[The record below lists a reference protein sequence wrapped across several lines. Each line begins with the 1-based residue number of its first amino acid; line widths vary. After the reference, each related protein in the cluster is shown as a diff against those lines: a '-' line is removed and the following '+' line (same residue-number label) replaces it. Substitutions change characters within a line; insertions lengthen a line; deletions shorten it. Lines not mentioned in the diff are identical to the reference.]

1 MFEFLFKY
9 RPVVF
14 ERGDLSLAAPWWG
27 VILVFLG
34 VGAVVWFALEYR
46 RVGPTV
52 EARDRWVLMGL
63 RAAALGVLAF
73 LLLRPVLLVSTVVPR
88 RNFVAVLLDDS
99 RSMRVADENGA
110 TRAQR
115 MLDLFGGAEEDA
127 GDGTA
132 DPPADPL
139 AADPGVSGSAAMD
152 PATAAPGDGRAF
164 ETEQGEGALRKA
176 LEDRFRLR
184 MYGFDSDAD
193 RIDAAGEL
201 AFTGPRTNLAA
212 GLTRVQQEMAGLPL
226 SGIVVVSDGAD
237 NDDEAIP
244 PLSEALLSARAA
256 GIPIYTIGMGAERIA
271 PDVEVRRVEVPRAAL
286 EGTTIVADVIVSHA
300 GLAGRTVRLDVED
313 EGRIV
318 GTHNL
323 TLGPDGEE
331 AVQLQFT
338 LEEPGPR
345 AIRFFVDPQEGEALT
360 GNNERQVLVEV
371 GDTRRKILYF
381 EGSPRPENK
390 FVRRAVAEDE
400 NLHVVTLLRTADEKY
415 LRLDVEGPGEL
426 AGGFPA
432 TREELYEYD
441 GLILGSVE
449 ASFFTHDQL
458 QMMAD
463 FVAQRGGGLL
473 VLGGRRSLGEG
484 GYSGTPLAD
493 ALPVVLEGAGEP
505 DVLEVSAELTLAGQR
520 HAAMRIAE
528 TAEAS
533 GERWTELPS
542 LTSVNR
548 VFVTGLKPGA
558 VDLLRGVP
566 ADGEPR
572 LLLAHQRYGRG
583 TSIVFA
589 TQDSWLWQMH
599 ADIPLEDETHETLW
613 RQLLRWLVHDT
624 PGRIQL
630 DSGEDVAPMGEPLRI
645 RADVEDERYLRVN
658 GADVVASVTG
668 PDGTESE
675 VRLDWTVERD
685 GEYEGRFVPREPG
698 LYSVQVRAEGARIGG
713 AGAGAETSRDIAE
726 EMSFFRAGTPRI
738 EEFGAGRRT
747 ELLRRIAD
755 ETGGRF
761 YTADEAQVMADEI
774 LYTESGDTVYEERS
788 LWDMPILF
796 LLLAGL
802 LGGEWAYRRRKDLA

>member
-14 ERGDLSLAAPWWG
+14 ERGDLSLAVPWWG

-34 VGAVVWFALEYR
+34 LGAVVWFALQYR
-46 RVGPTV
+46 RIGPTI
-52 EARDRWVLMGL
+52 EARDRWVLMAL

-99 RSMRVADENGA
+99 RSMRVADEDGE

-115 MLDLFGGAEEDA
+115 VLDLFGGTDDGGTDGGGMDA
-127 GDGTA
+127 AAT
-132 DPPADPL
+132 DPL
-139 AADPGVSGSAAMD
+139 ASNPGVEGSSAMD
-152 PATAAPGDGRAF
+152 PAEEPEPLTQG
-164 ETEQGEGALRKA
+164 GEGGLRAA
-176 LEDRFRLR
+176 LEERFRLR

-193 RIDAAGEL
+193 RIDGAGEL
-201 AFTGPRTNLAA
+201 AFAGPRTNLAA
-212 GLTRVQQEMAGLPL
+212 ALTRVQQEMAGLPL
-226 SGIVVVSDGAD
+226 SGVVVVSDGAD
-237 NDDEAIP
+237 NDDEATP
-244 PLSEALLSARAA
+244 PLSEALLEARAA
-256 GIPIYTIGMGAERIA
+256 GIPVYTIGVGSERIV
-271 PDVEVRRVEVPRAAL
+271 PDIEVRRVEVPREAL
-286 EGTTIVADVIVSHA
+286 EGTTIVADVIISRA

-318 GTHNL
+318 GTHDL

-331 AVQLQFT
+331 PVQVQFT
-338 LEEPGPR
+338 LEESGPR
-345 AIRFFVDPQEGEALT
+345 AIRFSVDPVEGEALT
-360 GNNERQVLVEV
+360 GNNERQILVEV

-390 FVRRAVAEDE
+390 FVRRAVADDE
-400 NLHVVTLLRTADEKY
+400 NIQVVTLLRTADEKY
-415 LRLDVEGPGEL
+415 LRLDVDGPGEL
-426 AGGFPA
+426 AGGFPD

-463 FVAQRGGGLL
+463 FVGQRGGGLL
-473 VLGGRRSLGEG
+473 VLGGRRALGEG
-484 GYSGTPLAD
+484 GYAGTALAD
-493 ALPVVLEGAGEP
+493 ALPVVLPGAGEP
-505 DVLEVSAELTLAGQR
+505 DVLEVSAELTPAGRR

-533 GERWTELPS
+533 AARWPELPP

-548 VFVTGLKPGA
+548 VFETKPGA
-558 VDLLRGVP
+558 VPLLNGVP
-566 ADGEPR
+566 VEGEPR
-572 LLLAHQRYGRG
+572 VLLAHQRYGRG
-583 TSIVFA
+583 TSIAFTA
-589 TQDSWLWQMH
+589 QDSWLWQMH

-624 PGRIQL
+624 PGRARL
-630 DSGEDVAPMGEPLRI
+630 DLGDDVAPVSEPLRI
-645 RADVEDERYLRVN
+645 RAEVEDERYLRVN
-658 GADVVASVTG
+658 GADVVATVTG
-668 PDGTESE
+668 PSGMPTE

-685 GEYEGRFVPREPG
+685 GEYEGRFVPEEPG
-698 LYSVQVRAEGARIGG
+698 LHRVSVRAAPRGTALTEDEVVEGEG
-713 AGAGAETSRDIAE
+713 
-726 EMSFFRAGTPRI
+726 FFQAGTPQI
-738 EEFGAGRRT
+738 EQFGAGRRT

-755 ETGGRF
+755 ETGGRY
-761 YTADEAQVMADEI
+761 YTAEDADLLAEEI
-774 LYTESGDTVYEERS
+774 RYTESGDTVYEERS

-802 LGGEWAYRRRKDLA
+802 LGGEWAYRRWKDLA

>member
-14 ERGDLSLAAPWWG
+14 ERGDLSLAVPWWG

-34 VGAVVWFALEYR
+34 IGAVVWFALQYR
-46 RVGPTV
+46 RIGPTI
-52 EARDRWVLMGL
+52 EARDRWVLMAL

-99 RSMRVADENGA
+99 RSMRVADEDGE

-115 MLDLFGGAEEDA
+115 VLDLFGGMDDGGTDA
-127 GDGTA
+127 AAT
-132 DPPADPL
+132 DPL
-139 AADPGVSGSAAMD
+139 ASDPGVEGSAAMD
-152 PATAAPGDGRAF
+152 PAEEP
-164 ETEQGEGALRKA
+164 EPLTEGGEGGLREA

-193 RIDAAGEL
+193 RIDGAGEL
-201 AFTGPRTNLAA
+201 AFAGPRTNLAA
-212 GLTRVQQEMAGLPL
+212 ALTRVQQEMAGLPL

-237 NDDEAIP
+237 NDDEATP
-244 PLSEALLSARAA
+244 PLSEALLEARAA
-256 GIPIYTIGMGAERIA
+256 GIPVYTIGVGSERIV
-271 PDVEVRRVEVPRAAL
+271 PDIEVRRVEVPREAL
-286 EGTTIVADVIVSHA
+286 EGTTIVADVIISHA

-318 GTHNL
+318 GTHDL

-331 AVQLQFT
+331 PVQVQFT
-338 LEEPGPR
+338 LEESGPR
-345 AIRFFVDPQEGEALT
+345 AIRFSVDPVEGEALT
-360 GNNERQVLVEV
+360 GNNERQILVEV

-390 FVRRAVAEDE
+390 FVRRAVADDE
-400 NLHVVTLLRTADEKY
+400 NIQVVTLLRTAEEKY
-415 LRLDVEGPGEL
+415 LRLDVDGPGEL
-426 AGGFPA
+426 AGGFPD

-463 FVAQRGGGLL
+463 FVGQRGGGLL
-473 VLGGRRSLGEG
+473 VLGGRRALGEG
-484 GYSGTPLAD
+484 GYAGTALAD
-493 ALPVVLEGAGEP
+493 ALPVVLPGAGEP
-505 DVLEVSAELTLAGQR
+505 DVLEVSAELTPAGRR

-533 GERWTELPS
+533 AARWPELPP

-548 VFVTGLKPGA
+548 VFETKPGA
-558 VDLLRGVP
+558 VPLLNGVP
-566 ADGEPR
+566 VEGEPR
-572 LLLAHQRYGRG
+572 VLLAHQRYGRG
-583 TSIVFA
+583 TSIVFTA
-589 TQDSWLWQMH
+589 QDSWLWQMH

-624 PGRIQL
+624 PGRARL
-630 DSGEDVAPMGEPLRI
+630 DLGDDVAPVSEPLRI
-645 RADVEDERYLRVN
+645 RAEVEDERYLRVN
-658 GADVVASVTG
+658 GADVVATVTG
-668 PDGTESE
+668 PSGVPSE

-685 GEYEGRFVPREPG
+685 GEYEGRFVPEEPG
-698 LYSVQVRAEGARIGG
+698 LHRVSVRAAPRGTALAEDEVVEGQG
-713 AGAGAETSRDIAE
+713 
-726 EMSFFRAGTPRI
+726 FFQAGTPQI
-738 EEFGAGRRT
+738 EQFGAGRRT
-747 ELLRRIAD
+747 ELLQRVAD

-761 YTADEAQVMADEI
+761 YTAEDANLLAEEI
-774 LYTESGDTVYEERS
+774 RYTESGDTVYEERS

-802 LGGEWAYRRRKDLA
+802 LGGEWAYRRWKDLA

>member
-14 ERGDLSLAAPWWG
+14 ERGELSLAAPWWG

-99 RSMRVADENGA
+99 RSMRVADESGE

-115 MLDLFGGAEEDA
+115 MLDLFGGEEGDPA
-127 GDGTA
+127 GGTDGA
-132 DPPADPL
+132 PADPL
-139 AADPGVSGSAAMD
+139 AADPGVEGSAAMD
-152 PATAAPGDGRAF
+152 PATTADANEQAF
-164 ETEQGEGALRKA
+164 DTQQGEGALRQA

-193 RIDAAGEL
+193 RIDEAGAM

-237 NDDEAIP
+237 NDDEATP

-256 GIPIYTIGMGAERIA
+256 GIPVYTIGVGSERIA

-318 GTHNL
+318 GTRDL

-338 LEEPGPR
+338 LEESGPR

-390 FVRRAVAEDE
+390 FVRRAVADDE

-426 AGGFPA
+426 AGGFPD

-463 FVAQRGGGLL
+463 FVGQRGGGLL

-484 GYSGTPLAD
+484 GYTGTPLAD
-493 ALPVVLEGAGEP
+493 ALPVVLGATGEP
-505 DVLEVSAELTLAGQR
+505 DVLEVSAELTPAGRR

-528 TAEAS
+528 AAESSA
-533 GERWTELPS
+533 ERWTELPP

-548 VFVTGLKPGA
+548 VFDLKPGA
-558 VDLLRGVP
+558 VPLVHGVP
-566 ADGEPR
+566 VEGEPR
-572 LLLAHQRYGRG
+572 VLLAHQRYGRG

-630 DSGEDVAPMGEPLRI
+630 DSGEDVVPMGEPLRI

-658 GADVVASVTG
+658 GADVVARVTG
-668 PDGTESE
+668 PDGAESE

-685 GEYEGRFVPREPG
+685 GEYEGRFVPEEPG
-698 LYSVQVRAEGARIGG
+698 LYSVQVRADGARVGG
-713 AGAGAETSRDIAE
+713 PGAGAEASREVAE
-726 EMSFFRAGTPRI
+726 ETGFFRAGTPRI

-761 YTADEAQVMADEI
+761 YTADDAQVLADEI
-774 LYTESGDTVYEERS
+774 RYTESGDTVYEERS
-788 LWDMPILF
+788 LWDMPVLF

-802 LGGEWAYRRRKDLA
+802 LGAEWAYRRRKDLA